1 VRALIFFLSL
11 IAVSEVD
18 AALFRIGEGAFV
30 EYSFAAG
37 PGQAVLASADVNGD
51 GHFDLVV
58 AYDGRGDIYLGD
70 GSGALSRGASFP
82 AGPTPG
88 HVIAADIDGDGFI
101 DLVIAN
107 HDTPYV
113 TLLFGDGEGRFEA
126 APNSPLSLDVV
137 PHPHVVA
144 AEDVNRDGIL
154 DLIIDSRDSRSL
166 SILQGIGA
174 GAFDATATSVPV
186 GGAPYH
192 GFAAGDI
199 NGDGLVDL
207 ATPNENGVGVVLN
220 SSTRDVAFGRPS
232 VIDAISPFAVALGDF
247 NGDGR
252 LDLISASESGPRI
265 EVFAGDG
272 TGGFSRMGSGFPIAG
287 GGKNLAVGDFNGD
300 GIDDVVITSWSS
312 DALIVIGSAETLES
326 VRVPLKDVTNPW
338 GVAVA
343 DFNEDGRDDFVLA
356 DGSEEV
362 VAVFLSFDP

>member
-1 VRALIFFLSL
+1 MRTLVFLLSL
-11 IAVSEVD
+11 IAVPGVD
-18 AALFRIGEGAFV
+18 AALFRIGDGAFV
-30 EYSFAAG
+30 ERSFAAG

-51 GHFDLVV
+51 GHLDLVV
-58 AYDGRGDIYLGD
+58 AHDGRGDIYLGD

-88 HVIAADIDGDGFI
+88 HIIVADINGDGSL

-113 TLLFGDGEGRFEA
+113 TLLFGDAEGRFEA

-144 AEDVNRDGIL
+144 AEDVNRDGVL

-166 SILQGIGA
+166 FILQGIGA
-174 GAFDATATSVPV
+174 GVFRAKVTSVPV

-192 GFAAGDI
+192 GFTVGDI
-199 NGDGLVDL
+199 NGDGLIDL

-232 VIDAISPFAVALGDF
+232 VIDAISPFAVGLGDL

-252 LDLISASESGPRI
+252 LDLISASESAPQI
-265 EVFAGDG
+265 EVFSGDG

-300 GIDDVVITSWSS
+300 GIDDAVIASWTS

-326 VRVPLKDVTNPW
+326 FRVPLNDLRNPW
-338 GVAVA
+338 GVTVA

-356 DGSEEV
+356 DGSEDV